1 MDVTG
6 NLHAVKDSPTL
17 RQGRA
22 DVNKNT
28 FQLSVMKG
36 LRGGA
41 LQAFSQPGFHLT
53 KDIDY
58 KGTGN

>member
-1 MDVTG
+1 
-6 NLHAVKDSPTL
+6 
-17 RQGRA
+17 
-22 DVNKNT
+22 
-28 FQLSVMKG
+28 MKG

>member
-28 FQLSVMKG
+28 FHLSVMKG

-41 LQAFSQPGFHLT
+41 LQAFSLAS
-53 KDIDY
+53 I
-58 KGTGN
+58 